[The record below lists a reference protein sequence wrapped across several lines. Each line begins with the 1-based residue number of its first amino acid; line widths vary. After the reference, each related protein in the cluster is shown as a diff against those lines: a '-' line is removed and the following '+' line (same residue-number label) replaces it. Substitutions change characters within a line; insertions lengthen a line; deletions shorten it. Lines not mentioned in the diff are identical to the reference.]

1 MTKEITKRHFYATTS
16 PDQGVNIFILL
27 LPFGNCTLFSYPYSV
42 MANFSMKLASTV
54 SAAAIVATSMSASLV
69 SAASEFLPYAEALA
83 TNKVIGTQ
91 ATEAGYR
98 LNDQITRAELAK
110 VAANLGQYT
119 AVSCTGKVFTDV
131 NKSLGDLCDAI
142 ETLAAAKVI
151 NTNTTTFRPTANV
164 TRAEMTKMLL
174 GALGET
180 PSSTSAGYTDVTD
193 ALGDLAGFINRAN
206 EMKCA
211 NTATYFRPN
220 ANSSR
225 GEAFKI
231 ASCTAGLK
239 VDTTKPTDTNTG
251 STVGTMTVSAVGSAV
266 AQYVP
271 MNASSVKVGTF
282 KITANGGDV
291 TVNNV
296 TIGRSGLGNS
306 QNVTISLTQNGQR
319 VSESRTV
326 NTSTQES
333 QVRLNSPIVLKNG
346 ESVELSAL
354 VSVNGQANAQ
364 HQFSVNAVNGTAVT
378 PVTLGLINT
387 TSYTTATTTVDNVT
401 LRGVTSGR
409 NDQNFASVTLRAGN
423 QDTTISGFTL
433 TKTSGV
439 DLTRALANVKV
450 YRNGTAV
457 GTVAMTSDKI
467 IVSGLATDL
476 TRNNSAVYELRGDVT
491 YVGDGSNSDDLVLN
505 ITETEDVSATEKST
519 GFTTQT
525 TPFTLGSTAKVDLSS
540 LDITVTRKPGNTTTT
555 VAPGASNVT
564 FLDGTIASSATFDVT
579 KFTLKTVLYPTGTG
593 VTASGV
599 FSSLILTV
607 AGNDID
613 LLDANG
619 SLGVLG
625 AAGGEKS
632 FSASADKFRVDAGAP
647 VNVQLRGTL
656 RNTNMTGNVQFSFIV
671 NDVKNIGTGNT
682 TTGFNKVLSGHSMKI
697 SAPEAAL
704 RQATVSAPSGSKIF
718 SNATDL
724 EIGRFAVEA
733 KADEVSVNKI
743 VITNSGTLADLNEAF
758 TNVRLI
764 DIADGSTIASS
775 AQIDAD
781 KFTFNSVSLR
791 VAKDTVRNVK
801 IVADT
806 NSNLTSNTATA
817 GKTFQGTVNIATSDV
832 SSNTAANTAVSG
844 TPLTLNKTYDISTNT
859 PSLQVTALPL
869 VDNGAVAKVKITNT
883 DPNADLDLEKVKLR
897 VSFRSTANGTAP
909 NLGDVCIRNV
919 GSSQACNSGSAE
931 VLVGTLTNGEYVYDI
946 TSALAGFQA
955 KDTVSDNNGVA
966 EFEVFITNAPVW
978 VAGDNVS
985 TSVSSVKYRPEG
997 GSSLTE
1003 SYVGVA
1009 GASAVATK

>member
-1 MTKEITKRHFYATTS
+1 
-16 PDQGVNIFILL
+16 
-27 LPFGNCTLFSYPYSV
+27 

-131 NKSLGDLCDAI
+131 NSSLGDLCDAI

-174 GALGET
+174 GAVGEK
-180 PSSTSAGYTDVTD
+180 PSATSAGYTDVTA

-206 EMKCA
+206 ERKCA
-211 NTATYFRPN
+211 NTATFFRPN

-239 VDTTKPTDTNTG
+239 VNTTTPTQSGSVATG
-251 STVGTMTVSAVGSAV
+251 SIVVTQVGTAA

-271 MNASSVKVGTF
+271 NVPKNASSVNVGTF

-333 QVRLNSPIVLKNG
+333 QVRLNSPIVLKKG

-354 VSVNGQANAQ
+354 VSVNGDHNAQ

-387 TSYTTATTTVDNVT
+387 TSYVVATTTVDNVT
-401 LRGVTSGR
+401 LRSVTSGR

-476 TRNNSAVYELRGDVT
+476 TRNNSAVYELRGDVI

-505 ITETEDVSATEKST
+505 ITETEDVSAKEKST

-525 TPFTLGSTAKVDLSS
+525 TLFTLGSTAKVDLSS

-579 KFTLKTVLYPTGTG
+579 KFTLKTVAYPTGTA
-593 VTASGV
+593 VTASSV

-613 LLDANG
+613 LLDAAG

-625 AAGGEKS
+625 AANGEKT
-632 FSASADKFRVDAGAP
+632 FSASADKFRVDAGTP
-647 VNVQLRGTL
+647 VNVTLRGTL
-656 RNTNMTGNVQFSFIV
+656 RNANMTGNVKFSFTV

-682 TTGFNKVLSGHSMKI
+682 TTGLNKVLFGNSMTI
-697 SAPEAAL
+697 SAPTATL

-781 KFTFNSVSLR
+781 KLTFNSVSLR

-806 NSNLTSNTATA
+806 NSNLTSDTATN
-817 GKTFQGTVNIATSDV
+817 GKTFQGVVNIATSDV
-832 SSNTAANTAVSG
+832 SSTTAANTVVSG

-909 NLGDVCIRNV
+909 TLGTVCIRNV
-919 GSSQACNSGSAE
+919 GSSQSCASGSSE
-931 VLVGTLTNGEYVYDI
+931 VLVATSASGDEYTYDI
-946 TSALAGFQA
+946 TTALAGFQA
-955 KDTVSDNNGVA
+955 KDVVSDNNGVA
-966 EFEVFITNAPVW
+966 EFEVFIPNAPVW

-985 TSVSSVKYRPEG
+985 TSVSSITYRPEG
-997 GSSLTE
+997 ASSALTE